1 MRRLCGA
8 TISILLL
15 ASCGPD
21 LGPADE
27 AAALEIVYTPD
38 GVPAFAGQ
46 ALMIQS
52 CGAGGFCHSED
63 IDAQE
68 RFGAPLGLDFDVRL
82 ASTSNEVE
90 LEAADRLL
98 RNQQRVLSMRGHIW
112 EQVQS
117 GEMPPTGEAGRMY
130 AESVNERFERIADD
144 GVTATPLPGLD
155 TEEGRELL
163 RNWLA
168 SRTPVIERSQERV
181 DREPNVTGFTIAAC
195 ERSCVD
201 PTWPAINA
209 QIIQPSC
216 ALGRC
221 HDNSDPAGALDLSG
235 SDAEVHARILDAAP
249 EGMQCVGEV
258 PLLTASMPE
267 MSLMYLKVAA
277 ASSDDVCGSRMPLSG
292 NLLSEQRL
300 CALRAW
306 IQCGACVEAD
316 GGDCADC
323 IAGEREACNVQ
334 LGAPGNCMETMP
346 CPNRAALDI

>member
-1 MRRLCGA
+1 MRRFSCVMFA
-8 TISILLL
+8 MIL

-21 LGPADE
+21 LGTADE
-27 AAALEIVYTPD
+27 AAAVEIVYTPD

-68 RFGAPLGLDFDVRL
+68 RFGAPLGLDFDLRL
-82 ASTSNEVE
+82 AATNNEVE
-90 LEAADRLL
+90 LDAAHRLL
-98 RNQQRVLSMRGHIW
+98 RNQQHVLAMRGEIW
-112 EQVQS
+112 GQVQS
-117 GEMPPTGEAGRMY
+117 GRMPPQGEAGQMY
-130 AESVNERFERIADD
+130 FASVNERFDRIDDD

-155 TEEGRELL
+155 TEEGKDLL

-168 SRTPVIERSQERV
+168 SRVPVIERTQERV
-181 DREPNVTGFTIAAC
+181 DREPNVTGFTVAAC

-201 PTWPAINA
+201 LTWPAINA
-209 QIIQPSC
+209 QIIQPTC

-221 HDNSDPAGALDLSG
+221 HDSSDPAGSLDLSG
-235 SDAEVHARILDAAP
+235 TDLEVHARILDAAP
-249 EGMQCVGEV
+249 EGTQCTGEA
-258 PLLTASMPE
+258 PLLTASDPDQ
-267 MSLMYLKVAA
+267 SLMYLKVAA

-292 NLLSEQRL
+292 NLLSEQRV

-323 IAGEREACNVQ
+323 IEGERAACNVDVATPSQ
-334 LGAPGNCMETMP
+334 CIETTA
-346 CPNRAALDI
+346 CPNRASLDM